1 MPAASFPT
9 SMQGWATYSSGIASA
24 TGEFFSNTPERKHMN
39 ESSDSTSMTSGMSG
53 GMSSGAGLN
62 GNVVKRVAQKAH
74 EAVDKL
80 EQTVSSGSE
89 KVVGWQEEYGGI
101 VREQVKDNPLTAIG
115 IAFAAGILFSRI
127 LGR

>member
-1 MPAASFPT
+1 
-9 SMQGWATYSSGIASA
+9 
-24 TGEFFSNTPERKHMN
+24 MN
-39 ESSDSTSMTSGMSG
+39 ETMDTSSSSLSNGVGSTT
-53 GMSSGAGLN
+53 GLN

-89 KVVGWQEEYGGI
+89 KVNGWQEEYGGQA
-101 VREQVKDNPLTAIG
+101 REQIKANPLTAVG

-127 LGR
+127 LGH

>member
-1 MPAASFPT
+1 MNSE
-9 SMQGWATYSSGIASA
+9 SM
-24 TGEFFSNTPERKHMN
+24 
-39 ESSDSTSMTSGMSG
+39 DSTSMTTGMGSGT
-53 GMSSGAGLN
+53 GLN
-62 GNVVKRVAQKAH
+62 GNDNVVKRVAQKAH

-89 KVVGWQEEYGGI
+89 KVTGWQEEYGGI
-101 VREQVKDNPLTAIG
+101 VREQVKSNPLTAVG

>member
-1 MPAASFPT
+1 
-9 SMQGWATYSSGIASA
+9 
-24 TGEFFSNTPERKHMN
+24 MN
-39 ESSDSTSMTSGMSG
+39 SDTSDSTSMTNGSGSG
-53 GMSSGAGLN
+53 SGLN
-62 GNVVKRVAQKAH
+62 GNGVVQRMAQKAH

-89 KVVGWQEEYGGI
+89 KMTGWQEEYGGI

>member
-1 MPAASFPT
+1 M
-9 SMQGWATYSSGIASA
+9 
-24 TGEFFSNTPERKHMN
+24 MN
-39 ESSDSTSMTSGMSG
+39 SETMESTSLANGVGSN
-53 GMSSGAGLN
+53 AGLN
-62 GNVVKRVAQKAH
+62 GDGNANVVKRVAQKAH

-101 VREQVKDNPLTAIG
+101 VREQVKANPLTAVG